1 MREDMYKV
9 IVERPR
15 RGGGWALQKDGR
27 KFRNSED
34 APQKV
39 GMKRGYQSRKS
50 LNENLSP
57 LKRFLESSIGK
68 PWNKV
73 YSELSEGIDR
83 RNTVQEHIYSHIE
96 QFVAIHTKWDQTGV
110 NKPNNGDCVRLIE
123 RIWFGGENTLKHC
136 NFEMYVHPK
145 TGLLLGNPYYKRWSV
160 RNREKRQQDAICA
173 SQVRQVISA
182 NIEHHLIDSIWYEI
196 EFALFPS
203 PQESGPILVWDVLKK
218 DLVSGSAP
226 HRYAKRKR
234 QLSSKQ
240 AQHLPKAQPFT
251 GLFLWPNSAKLNQT
265 FTHRLNL
272 KRHSHQQLPPVRK
285 RQSRLCDGH

>member
-15 RGGGWALQKDGR
+15 RGGGWAFQKDGR

-39 GMKRGYQSRKS
+39 GMKQGYQSRKS

-96 QFVAIHTKWDQTGV
+96 QFVALHTRWDQTGIL
-110 NKPNNGDCVRLIE
+110 KPNNGD
-123 RIWFGGENTLKHC
+123 
-136 NFEMYVHPK
+136 
-145 TGLLLGNPYYKRWSV
+145 
-160 RNREKRQQDAICA
+160 
-173 SQVRQVISA
+173 
-182 NIEHHLIDSIWYEI
+182 
-196 EFALFPS
+196 
-203 PQESGPILVWDVLKK
+203 
-218 DLVSGSAP
+218 
-226 HRYAKRKR
+226 
-234 QLSSKQ
+234 
-240 AQHLPKAQPFT
+240 
-251 GLFLWPNSAKLNQT
+251 
-265 FTHRLNL
+265 
-272 KRHSHQQLPPVRK
+272 
-285 RQSRLCDGH
+285 